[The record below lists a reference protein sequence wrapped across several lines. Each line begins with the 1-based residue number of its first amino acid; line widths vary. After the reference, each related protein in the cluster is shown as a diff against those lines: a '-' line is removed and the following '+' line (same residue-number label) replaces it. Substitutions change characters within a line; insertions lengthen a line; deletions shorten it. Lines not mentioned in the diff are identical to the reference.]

1 MSFEKNN
8 VKVPIQ
14 PLLPEDKGVEDVW
27 EIAERKKIIAA
38 LNLSYSERFS
48 IVMRLMR
55 IDRMLSKAKITH
67 KKQPNLNGLNG

>member
-8 VKVPIQ
+8 TKHSIF
-14 PLLPEDKGVEDVW
+14 PEDKGVKDVW

-48 IVMRLMR
+48 IMMRLMR
-55 IDRMLSKAKITH
+55 IDKMLSKAKITH
-67 KKQPNLNGLNG
+67 KK

>member
-8 VKVPIQ
+8 TKHSI
-14 PLLPEDKGVEDVW
+14 LPEDKDVKDVW

-48 IVMRLMR
+48 IMMRLMR
-55 IDRMLSKAKITH
+55 IDKMLSKAKITH
-67 KKQPNLNGLNG
+67 KK

>member
-8 VKVPIQ
+8 TKQPIQ
-14 PLLPEDKGVEDVW
+14 SMLPEDKDIKDVW

-48 IVMRLMR
+48 IMMRLMR
-55 IDRMLSKAKITH
+55 IDKMLSKAKITH
-67 KKQPNLNGLNG
+67 KKTT

>member
-8 VKVPIQ
+8 TKQPIQ
-14 PLLPEDKGVEDVW
+14 SILPEDKGIKDVW

-48 IVMRLMR
+48 IMMRFMR
-55 IDRMLSKAKITH
+55 IDKMLSKAKITH
-67 KKQPNLNGLNG
+67 KKTT

>member
-8 VKVPIQ
+8 TKHSI
-14 PLLPEDKGVEDVW
+14 LLEDKGVKDVW

-48 IVMRLMR
+48 IMMRLMR
-55 IDRMLSKAKITH
+55 IDKMLSKAKITH
-67 KKQPNLNGLNG
+67 KK